1 MPVTRSLKPSRSS
14 ERKQRSGPAFPLWPV
29 AAITAVLALLSGAA
43 VRFFYS
49 QGYTLYY
56 GDAMAHL
63 NIARRII
70 DTRTPNWLQIGTVWL
85 PLPHLLMLPFVRSDE
100 LWRSGLA
107 GSIPSAI
114 CYVFGGALMFLAARR
129 AFASGAAGAAACL
142 LFALNPNLLYLQ
154 AIPMTESLFLLC
166 FAGVLYATVRFRDS
180 QSLVWAAAAGA
191 FAFAGTITRYE
202 GWFLL
207 PFAAGYLFVVA
218 QRRRWLPPLIFSLI
232 AGAGPLWW
240 LAHNW
245 WYYGN
250 FLEFYNGRYSAK
262 AIYQRALDG
271 GMARYPGDHDWVKAA
286 QYFRAA
292 VSLAAGPAL
301 VWIGIIGALA
311 ALIRKAFWPLFFTAL
326 VPAFYVLSM
335 YSSGTPIFVPHLW
348 PHSYYNTRYAV
359 GALPLLA
366 LGGAG
371 LVALAP
377 QRLRA
382 WAAALIVAIGIAPW
396 AFYPHPDAWVCWK
409 ESQVNSEARRAW
421 TSAAAKYLSVRYA
434 PHDGIFTGFG
444 DLTGIYLEAGI
455 PLKEC
460 LHDGNVP
467 LWDAAVKRPD
477 LFLWEEWVVAMS
489 GDPADTAISRM
500 RQSGPRY
507 HLVETI
513 AVKGAPVIKIYRR
526 VG

>member
-1 MPVTRSLKPSRSS
+1 M
-14 ERKQRSGPAFPLWPV
+14 
-29 AAITAVLALLSGAA
+29 AAITAVLALLSAAA

-49 QGYTLYY
+49 QGSILYY

-85 PLPHLLMLPFVRSDE
+85 PLPHLLMLPLVRSDE

-107 GSIPSAI
+107 GSIPSAV
-114 CYVFGGALMFLAARR
+114 CYVLGGVLMFLAARR
-129 AFASGAAGAAACL
+129 MFASGAAGMAACL

-154 AIPMTESLFLLC
+154 AIPMTESLFLMC
-166 FAGVLYATVRFRDS
+166 FAGVLYTTVRFRES
-180 QSLVWAAAAGA
+180 QSSAWAAAAGV
-191 FAFAGTITRYE
+191 FALAATLTRYE

-207 PFAAGYLFVVA
+207 PFVAAYLFIAA
-218 QRRRWLPPLIFSLI
+218 QRQRWLPALIFSII

-240 LAHNW
+240 FAHNW
-245 WYYGN
+245 WYYGH
-250 FLEFYNGRYSAK
+250 FLEFYNGPYSAK

-271 GMARYPGDHDWVKAA
+271 GMARYPGDHDWLKAT
-286 QYFRAA
+286 QYFSAA
-292 VSLAAGPAL
+292 VSLAAGATL
-301 VWIGIIGALA
+301 VWIGAIGVIA
-311 ALIRKAFWPLFFTAL
+311 AFIRKAFWPVLFAAL
-326 VPAFYVLSM
+326 VPAFYVFSL

-348 PHSYYNTRYAV
+348 PNSYYNTRYAI

-377 QRLRA
+377 QRFRGFV
-382 WAAALIVAIGIAPW
+382 AALIVAIGIAPW
-396 AFYPHPDAWVCWK
+396 AFYPRPDSWVCWK
-409 ESQVNSEARRAW
+409 ESQVNSVARRAW
-421 TSAAAKYLSVRYA
+421 TSTAAKYLAPRYA
-434 PHDGIFTGFG
+434 QHDGIFTAFG
-444 DLTGIYLEAGI
+444 DLAGIYLEAGI

-467 LWDAAVKRPD
+467 HWDAAVKRPD
-477 LFLWEEWVVAMS
+477 LFLWEEWVVAIS
-489 GDPADTAISRM
+489 GDPADTALARM

-507 HLVETI
+507 DLVETI

-526 VG
+526 NG